1 MQNKSSARVNGGIIL
16 NNEKKTVYPY
26 IPNSTSHVKKQ
37 MLKEVGAKSVEAFFE
52 DIPEKLRLTT
62 YMNLPKPFLS
72 EYSLKRHIKGI
83 LSKNKTCQEYL
94 NFLGGGCWQHH
105 VPAVCDEVNQRGE
118 FLTAYAGEPYDDHGR
133 FQALFEYAS
142 MMGELLNMDVVN
154 VPTYDGSQAVAT
166 SLCMASRI
174 TNRHE
179 VLVCRTTSADLLSKI
194 RNYCKPQI
202 EVKLLDYDSETGQLD
217 LNSLKTK
224 ISSKTA
230 AVYFEN
236 PSYLGFIEAHG
247 EEVSKIAHNHGAV
260 CIVGVDP
267 ISLGILTP
275 PVEYGADIVCGDIQP
290 LGMHMQFGGG
300 QAGFI
305 ATRDE
310 EKYVAE
316 YPSRLFG
323 IAPTSIEGEYG
334 FGDVF
339 YGRTSFAIREKGKEF
354 VGTAA
359 ALWGITAGVYLALMG
374 PKGMQE
380 IGEGIM
386 QRSKYAQLQIS
397 KIEGVKAPI
406 FKSTYFK
413 EFIVNFDDTGKTVE
427 EINKALLKS
436 NIFGGKYLK
445 NEFPELGNSALFC
458 FTEVHTQDDID
469 RLVRTLKEV
478 IQ

>member
-1 MQNKSSARVNGGIIL
+1 
-16 NNEKKTVYPY
+16 
-26 IPNSTSHVKKQ
+26 

-52 DIPEKLRLTT
+52 DIPEKLRLTN

-72 EYSLKRHIKGI
+72 EYSLKRHIEGI
-83 LSKNKTCQEYL
+83 LTKNKTCQENL
-94 NFLGGGCWQHH
+94 NFLGGGCWQHY
-105 VPAVCDEVNQRGE
+105 VPAICDEVNQRGE

-174 TNRHE
+174 TKRHE
-179 VLVCRTTSADLLSKI
+179 VLVCRTASAELLSKI
-194 RNYCKPQI
+194 SNYCKPQI
-202 EVKLLDYDSETGQLD
+202 EVTLLDYDSETGQLD

-236 PSYLGFIEAHG
+236 PSYLGFIEAQG
-247 EEVSKIAHNHGAV
+247 EEISKIAHNHGAV

-339 YGRTSFAIREKGKEF
+339 YDRTSFAIREKGKEF

-386 QRSKYAQLQIS
+386 QRSKYAQLQLS

-406 FKSTYFK
+406 FKSTHFK

-445 NEFPELGNSALFC
+445 NEFPELGNGALFC

-469 RLVRTLKEV
+469 LLVRTLKEAV
-478 IQ
+478 Q